1 MRHTGRIKGKPPL
14 IGLVVVFEFKEKYNN
29 IHTKESRCSFFFLFR
44 ITDKRLID
52 MSLQLRLR
60 VVRIHSKGKNNCRP
74 IQQLRKSRESITG
87 YLHPFDI
94 QQSGHGH
101 LIEQG

>member
-1 MRHTGRIKGKPPL
+1 
-14 IGLVVVFEFKEKYNN
+14 
-29 IHTKESRCSFFFLFR
+29 
-44 ITDKRLID
+44 

-60 VVRIHSKGKNNCRP
+60 IVRIHSKGKNNCRP

-94 QQSGHGH
+94 QQSEHGH